1 MRLNEKAMQQYSI
14 QRQYRT
20 EKCYNRNTM
29 FRRKRRVLAT
39 AVLLSALLLSCVGCS
54 ATFLDQPAA
63 EATSPPL
70 LTPPADDLIPP
81 PPEDSPPV
89 EIQLVEPLTK
99 VEKSDEL
106 IEKRFSWHYQDTEW
120 TWHTHIP
127 QSLYDYY
134 QGLPRPATEDY
145 SIYVTHPLDDDYL
158 DRVTSEL
165 ERVSQEAGFSYL
177 EEVELTAA
185 CVQSLPYTTDS
196 VTTPYDEYPR
206 YPIET
211 LVDEGGDCEDTS
223 ILLASLLQGMGHH
236 VIIIV
241 FPPQAG
247 AEGGHCGVGIS
258 GGGGV
263 TGSYIEYHGERYF
276 YLESTNVGW
285 TVGEMPEEYQAARA
299 QILELKPTAI
309 MTHQWNGQYD
319 NAVLELEV
327 TIENLGTADANDA
340 YVLAGFEADGN
351 KLWNTQES
359 DDFDLSVG
367 EKAVVNLT
375 LSIPRDEHTRL
386 VVQIVLD
393 GYAVDESFSE
403 WIDT

>member
-1 MRLNEKAMQQYSI
+1 
-14 QRQYRT
+14 
-20 EKCYNRNTM
+20 M
-29 FRRKRRVLAT
+29 FRRKIGTLAT
-39 AVLLSALLLSCVGCS
+39 AALLSALLLSGVGC
-54 ATFLDQPAA
+54 L
-63 EATSPPL
+63 ATSGEPPATEV
-70 LTPPADDLIPP
+70 TPPPTNPTPPPTDDLPP
-81 PPEDSPPV
+81 AK
-89 EIQLVEPLTK
+89 IQFSEPLIK
-99 VEKSDEL
+99 VRESDAL
-106 IEKRFSWHYQDTEW
+106 IEKRFSWYYQDTEW

-158 DRVTSEL
+158 NRVISEI
-165 ERVSQEAGFSYL
+165 ERASQEAGFSYL
-177 EEVELTAA
+177 QKVELAAA

-223 ILLASLLQGMGHH
+223 ILLASLLRGMGHG

-247 AEGGHCGVGIS
+247 AEGGHCGVGIA
-258 GGGGV
+258 GGV
-263 TGSYIEYHGERYF
+263 GVAGSYIEHQGKRYF
-276 YLESTNVGW
+276 YLESTNTGW
-285 TVGEMPEEYQAARA
+285 AVGEMPEEYQEARA
-299 QILELKPTAI
+299 HILELEATAI
-309 MTHQWNGQYD
+309 LTHDWTGQYGD
-319 NAVLELEV
+319 EVLELKV
-327 TIENLGTADANDA
+327 TIENLGTATADDA
-340 YVLAGFEADGN
+340 YVLAGFAAEGN

-359 DDFDLSVG
+359 DLFDLAMG

-375 LSIPRDEHTRL
+375 LRLPLDQHTRL
-386 VVQIVLD
+386 VIQIVLED
-393 GYAVDESFSE
+393 YAVDESFSQ